1 MKTHSFL
8 TLPQSSMIRKDDPLP
23 FDFRGTGY
31 PPDFVSS
38 KDESSLGDIKQ
49 YYIWVVKWC
58 AECPPKILNSPT
70 LVCSPVKAMD
80 LLEKPTVNQKLR
92 QFSSKK
98 KLNRVVSEQLY
109 LHLYLHKSPFLSKV
123 PIYPPM
129 IHVRVKLFKDLSI
142 PLWCFL
148 KTFSVCF
155 ETEYWIRLA
164 SRPTYTLFMLFFIQ
178 SD

>member
-1 MKTHSFL
+1 
-8 TLPQSSMIRKDDPLP
+8 
-23 FDFRGTGY
+23 
-31 PPDFVSS
+31 
-38 KDESSLGDIKQ
+38 
-49 YYIWVVKWC
+49 
-58 AECPPKILNSPT
+58 
-70 LVCSPVKAMD
+70 MD

-129 IHVRVKLFKDLSI
+129 IHEIVKLFKDLWI

-155 ETEYWIRLA
+155 EIEYWIKLA
-164 SRPTYTLFMLFFIQ
+164 SRPTYTLFTCCSLFNLIRPVGVMSRMTIRHVAYYCTERVLHSVDLTLIASLNIIFFK
-178 SD
+178 